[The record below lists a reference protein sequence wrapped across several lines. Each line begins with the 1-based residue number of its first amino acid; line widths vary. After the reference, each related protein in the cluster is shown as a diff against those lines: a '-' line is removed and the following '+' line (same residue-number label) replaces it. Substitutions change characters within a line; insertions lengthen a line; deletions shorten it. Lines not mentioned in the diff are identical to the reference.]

1 MTFPAELVP
10 ELRWHL
16 ERFAAPGERDLV
28 FVGPKGAALRRSN
41 FRPIWNAACAHA
53 GVPGMHFHDLRHVG
67 GTLAAATGASLKEL
81 MARLGHSSTRAAMIY
96 QHATR
101 DRDEGIAKALGGLMH
116 QVRSDPHDQLG
127 RLRLGGLRP
136 AFVQVINAGS
146 CPLVTVVA
154 GGSPLHRA
162 RNGHA
167 RGIGTQAA
175 ISRLGVASGVL
186 LHICRDGGHGD
197 GVGSGPAR

>member
-1 MTFPAELVP
+1 MYVDQAFFPCARCPAETSALDAVP
-10 ELRWHL
+10 EAYHNPAAVWWGALCSFRGHPGPGGHRQTGRWSPRL
-16 ERFAAPGERDLV
+16 TA
-28 FVGPKGAALRRSN
+28 S
-41 FRPIWNAACAHA
+41 
-53 GVPGMHFHDLRHVG
+53 
-67 GTLAAATGASLKEL
+67 ATD
-81 MARLGHSSTRAAMIY
+81 H
-96 QHATR
+96 
-101 DRDEGIAKALGGLMH
+101 
-116 QVRSDPHDQLG
+116 QLG

-186 LHICRDGGHGD
+186 LHICWDGGHGN
-197 GVGSGPAR
+197 GVGFRTRPGEGDSSDCELPPGSGVLVQLDHER